1 MSRFSSVIT
10 LIKLIPQQNEE
21 GSFTTLQEE
30 REVFA
35 NPFNVGLN
43 TWAAAQS
50 FGLKP
55 DAVYQVRSVDYQ
67 GEESAIV
74 DGIEYSIER
83 AMADGDFTKLTMKK
97 RLDNGLKM

>member
-1 MSRFSSVIT
+1 MTRFSSVIT
-10 LIKLIPQQNEE
+10 LVKLIPCKNDE
-21 GSFTTLQEE
+21 GSFKSKRLK

-55 DAVYQVRSVDYQ
+55 DAVYQVRSVDYH
-67 GEESAIV
+67 GEEVAIV

-83 AMADGDFTKLTMKK
+83 AAGDGDFTKLTMKK
-97 RLDNGLKM
+97 RLENGLA

>member
-1 MSRFSSVIT
+1 MTRFSSVIT
-10 LIKLIPQQNEE
+10 LVALIPCQNDE
-21 GSFTTLQEE
+21 GSFTSERFE

-55 DAVYQVRSVDYQ
+55 DAVFQVRSVDYH
-67 GEESAIV
+67 GESIAIANGV
-74 DGIEYSIER
+74 EYSIER
-83 AMADGDFTKLTMKK
+83 AAADGEFTKLTMKK
-97 RLDNGLKM
+97 RLENGLS